1 MLDIFLGKCCCSQ
14 VSICLSMTNLIPEDI
29 FRSLILDNV
38 PVISSATD
46 TAQDFLAVM
55 KFLYF
60 CHSLY
65 FTVV

>member
-1 MLDIFLGKCCCSQ
+1 
-14 VSICLSMTNLIPEDI
+14 MTNLIPEEI

-38 PVISSATD
+38 PVVSSATD
-46 TAQDFLAVM
+46 TAQDFLAVV